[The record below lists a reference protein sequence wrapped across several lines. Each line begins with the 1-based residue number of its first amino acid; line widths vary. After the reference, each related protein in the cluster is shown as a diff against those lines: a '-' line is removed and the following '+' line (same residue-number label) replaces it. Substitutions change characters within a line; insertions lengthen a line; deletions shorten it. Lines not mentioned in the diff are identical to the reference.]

1 MVQRLTD
8 LLVDQIGV
16 TYMGYDFTG
25 KELAAYAC
33 DHGGKAEALIIGTDQ
48 KTSCDLAAGINAQVG
63 RNTDFEDTGP
73 GLHPGPLI
81 VHTALAI
88 AQRRGS
94 SGRELLTAMAIG
106 YDLNARFFKASIVGP
121 DVRHNTMVAAVIAAK
136 LMGLDVNK
144 IARALS
150 LSWEFPIK
158 AINFTRPK
166 IEKRITPLGM
176 GHFFSAR
183 DGVQAALMTAHGFM
197 GVPDEVDQLGDLYDL
212 SELVDTSRRFHDI
225 EHAIFLK
232 PWPTSHACHMVIQSV
247 EDLVLAHDLAPDD
260 ITALRAGLPDIYLM
274 PHQNNAHPSRFWEA
288 VYSVAWCMA
297 MVIHRI
303 PPGPEWFTEARIA
316 NPIYHALTNRITCV
330 EYPPATAAM
339 QTLDLDAVDG
349 WVELDTADGTLR
361 AERSMRDTYGS
372 PTTPMPGRMFKDK
385 FMRATE
391 ASLGM
396 KSADSLYA
404 GLQDIA
410 RVKDLNELIEGMIV
424 R

>member
-16 TYMGYDFTG
+16 TYMGHDFTG
-25 KELAAYAC
+25 KELAAYVD
-33 DHGGKAEALIIGTDQ
+33 DHGGKPEALIIGTTQ
-48 KTSCDLAAGINAQVG
+48 KTSCDLAAGVNAQIG

-81 VHTALAI
+81 VHTALAV
-88 AQRRGS
+88 AQRCGAT
-94 SGRELLTAMAIG
+94 GQDLLTAMAIG

-121 DVRHNTMVAAVIAAK
+121 DVRHNTMVAAAITAK

-166 IEKRITPLGM
+166 IDKRITPLGM

-183 DGVQAALMTAHGFM
+183 DGVQAAQMTAHGFE
-197 GVPDEVDQLGDLYDL
+197 GVPDEVDHLGDLYDL
-212 SELVDTSRRFHDI
+212 DKLADRSAQFDDI

-232 PWPTSHACHMVIQSV
+232 PWPTSHACHMVIQSM
-247 EDLVLAHDLAPDD
+247 EELILTHDLVPDD
-260 ITALRAGLPDIYLM
+260 IIALRAGLPDIYLM
-274 PHQNNAHPSRFWEA
+274 PHQNNAHPARFWEA

-303 PPGPEWFTEARIA
+303 QPGPEWFTEARIA
-316 NPIYHALTNRITCV
+316 DPTYHALTDRITCV
-330 EYPPATAAM
+330 EHPPATAAM
-339 QTLDLDAVDG
+339 QTLDLGAVDG
-349 WVELDTADGTLR
+349 WVELDTPKGMLR
-361 AERSMRDTYGS
+361 AERSMQDTYGS
-372 PTTPMPGRMFKDK
+372 PTTPMPEKMFKGK
-385 FMRATE
+385 FMRVSE
-391 ASLGM
+391 HSLGRA
-396 KSADSLYA
+396 KAEALYA
-404 GLQDIA
+404 ALWD
-410 RVKDLNELIEGMIV
+410 VTEVEDLRDLVAKM
-424 R
+424 